1 MREPVG
7 GGYWPWI
14 PNGSSPT
21 IDTKSYTTC
30 HGMQSNNWD
39 TLPQIIKNMCNSTK
53 PYSDTHLK
61 LIYKLSSLWVLLQL
75 KKKKDHRH
83 DLSSDASP
91 KNTCGK
97 I

>member
-1 MREPVG
+1 
-7 GGYWPWI
+7 
-14 PNGSSPT
+14 
-21 IDTKSYTTC
+21 
-30 HGMQSNNWD
+30 
-39 TLPQIIKNMCNSTK
+39 MCNSTK
-53 PYSDTHLK
+53 PYSDTRLK
-61 LIYKLSSLWVLLQL
+61 LIYKLSSLWVLVQL